1 MRLFRGRGAALPA
14 EVAGALELGPGDRA
28 LAWSQDAATK
38 AYVVASLHALH
49 HVPGRGGDG
58 AGGSATSAA
67 ASAASAAPA
76 APAAS
81 AAATAAAPAALGA
94 SGAARWSRP
103 WLDVAAGA
111 WEPKTRTITVTWAD
125 QGRPAMWSFEDPGV
139 TLPSVLHERVRAS
152 VLVAVPVQMGER
164 DLGRVAL
171 RKDLAT
177 GALVEQV
184 SLRRGSA
191 GRDPDVAAYVQVLL
205 RDLREQAGL

>member
-1 MRLFRGRGAALPA
+1 MRLFRARRAALSA
-14 EVAGALELGPGDRA
+14 EVAGALELGPGDRV

-67 ASAASAAPA
+67 ASA

>member
-1 MRLFRGRGAALPA
+1 MSLFRRPGRGREDVPDDMARAI
-14 EVAGALELGPGDRA
+14 EWGPGDRL
-28 LAWSQDAATK
+28 LAWARDAATG

-49 HVPGRGGDG
+49 HVPAFVVGADG
-58 AGGSATSAA
+58 AGAGNGAGRDGGAA
-67 ASAASAAPA
+67 A
-76 APAAS
+76 
-81 AAATAAAPAALGA
+81 AAAPSALGA

-125 QGRPAMWSFEDPGV
+125 GGRPSMWTIADERVDV
-139 TLPSVLHERVRAS
+139 PSVLQDRVRAS
-152 VLVAVPVQMGER
+152 VVLSVPVQLGDR

-171 RKDLAT
+171 RKDLAS

-184 SLRRGSA
+184 SLRHGSA
-191 GRDPDVAAYVQVLL
+191 VKDPEVAAYVEVLL